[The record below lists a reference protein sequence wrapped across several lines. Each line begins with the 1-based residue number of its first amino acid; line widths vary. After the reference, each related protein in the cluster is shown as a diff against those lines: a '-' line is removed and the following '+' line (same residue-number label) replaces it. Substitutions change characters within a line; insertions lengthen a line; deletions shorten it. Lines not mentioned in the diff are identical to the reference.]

1 MGDAHGQVFKGDGPS
16 EIWWEGWNRLVG
28 GKMQEEGIFV
38 AAEQAENARPS

>member
-1 MGDAHGQVFKGDGPS
+1 MIIPGGKD
-16 EIWWEGWNRLVG
+16 EIVWWV

>member
-1 MGDAHGQVFKGDGPS
+1 MG
-16 EIWWEGWNRLVG
+16 EIKDRRDDHTWWEGWNRLAG